1 MSMINYLI
9 IIIIS
14 YCVGSIST
22 SYIIAKRMMGVDIRT
37 QGSGNAGST
46 NVLRT
51 LGKKAG
57 ALTFLGDLL
66 KGVIAVLIAK
76 LIAYIAHM
84 DMTNAAY
91 IAVVFVVIGHNWPVF
106 LGFRGGKGVATS
118 LGAMIAVNPIIALS
132 CFAFFILIVYVTKYV
147 SLGSVLSICT
157 SPIIMLF
164 LGNYKGLAVTL
175 FLSISVMYKHKEN
188 IKRLIQG
195 TERKIGEKK

>member
-1 MSMINYLI
+1 MINYLI
-9 IIIIS
+9 IILVS
-14 YCVGSIST
+14 YFIGSIST

-57 ALTFLGDLL
+57 ILTFVGDLL
-66 KGVIAVLIAK
+66 KGVVAVLIAK
-76 LIAYIAHM
+76 VIATIAHT
-84 DMTNAAY
+84 DIATASY
-91 IAVVFVVIGHNWPVF
+91 IAVVFVVIGHNWPIY

-118 LGAMIAVNPIIALS
+118 LGAMIAVNPVIALS

-147 SLGSVLSICT
+147 SLGSVLGICT
-157 SPIIMLF
+157 SPIIMF
-164 LGNYKGLAVTL
+164 FIGNYKGLAVTL
-175 FLSISVMYKHKEN
+175 FLSASVIFKHREN
-188 IKRLIQG
+188 IKRLLNG